1 MTYYKRRLPD
11 FTESEI
17 ETTPI
22 ASVRYLI
29 PYIASKKVFDFG
41 CGDGSF
47 AKEMKKYQAD
57 VICVEKNIVLA
68 KEARRKGLTVHIKDF
83 MDIDLTDGMTIYCA
97 TNNEAIEALWRRIKN
112 LNVHLTLISYQY
124 PVPGVKPNDIIT
136 VPLHHVWLDEFVFL
150 IYKT

>member
-1 MTYYKRRLPD
+1 MPD
-11 FTESEI
+11 FTELEI

-29 PYIASKKVFDFG
+29 PYITNRRVYDFG

-47 AKEMKKYQAD
+47 AREMKRYGAD
-57 VICVEKNIVLA
+57 VIGIEKDITLV
-68 KEARRKGLTVHIKDF
+68 KQARRKRFQIYWKDF
-83 MDIDLTDGMTIYCA
+83 MDVSITDGMTIYCA
-97 TNNEAIEALWRRIKN
+97 TNNEVIEALWKKIIESKK
-112 LNVHLTLISYQY
+112 HLTLISYQY
-124 PVPGVKPNDIIT
+124 PVPGVKPNDIII